1 MKIQVLTSKNS
12 WLYKNKKKA
21 KYKGYWKN
29 KKIITSY
36 KSIKGDFDITLM
48 LSYYKIIPPKYLN
61 ITKYN
66 LVVHESNLPKGR
78 GFSPL
83 YHQIIE
89 GKTLIT
95 FSIFECLK
103 EMDSG
108 KIYLKK
114 KFYFSPTLIYNEIKE
129 RQLDSAL
136 ILFDMFIK
144 KIKNKKNYI
153 KSIDQKEKPSYFKK
167 FKSTASKIDITKTI
181 KSQINIMRTRDNN
194 NFPSYFYYKKRKFII
209 KLYSDKS

>member
-1 MKIQVLTSKNS
+1 MERYI
-12 WLYKNKKKA
+12 
-21 KYKGYWKN
+21 
-29 KKIITSY
+29 
-36 KSIKGDFDITLM
+36 
-48 LSYYKIIPPKYLN
+48 
-61 ITKYN
+61 
-66 LVVHESNLPKGR
+66 
-78 GFSPL
+78 
-83 YHQIIE
+83 
-89 GKTLIT
+89 
-95 FSIFECLK
+95 
-103 EMDSG
+103 
-108 KIYLKK
+108 LKK
-114 KFYFSPTLIYNEIKE
+114 KFYFSPTLIYDEIKE

-209 KLYSDKS
+209 KLYS